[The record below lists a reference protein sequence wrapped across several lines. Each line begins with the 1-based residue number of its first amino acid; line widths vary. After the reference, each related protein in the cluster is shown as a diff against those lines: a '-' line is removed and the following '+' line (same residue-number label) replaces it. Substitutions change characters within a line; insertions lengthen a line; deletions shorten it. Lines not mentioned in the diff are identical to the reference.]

1 MDHLPLEN
9 LGNDIRVEQVTSTP
23 RDALN
28 RELAWLRRSPAISA
42 QQSWPKRAVFPDVIE
57 AVLTP
62 FGFNLAKGAAL

>member
-28 RELAWLRRSPAISA
+28 RELATFGRLPGCADRLLFQRSSPGSYELYFLM
-42 QQSWPKRAVFPDVIE
+42 S
-57 AVLTP
+57 
-62 FGFNLAKGAAL
+62 

>member
-28 RELAWLRRSPAISA
+28 RELARSDAFLVAQIACYFSAAVRAHTSCIS
-42 QQSWPKRAVFPDVIE
+42 
-57 AVLTP
+57 
-62 FGFNLAKGAAL
+62 